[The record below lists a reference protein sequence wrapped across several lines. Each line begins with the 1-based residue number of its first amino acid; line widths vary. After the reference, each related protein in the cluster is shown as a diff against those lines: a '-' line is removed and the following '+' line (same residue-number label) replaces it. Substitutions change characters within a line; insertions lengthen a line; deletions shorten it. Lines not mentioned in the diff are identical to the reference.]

1 MDDYD
6 DNDLDNLVERHVGDE
21 VSEFLELQQQQ
32 LVDAEQGD
40 AEEKRIVPVKVRV
53 KRPQPKLDPERY
65 IYTRVKLN
73 RKYSTRGFAPE

>member
-21 VSEFLELQQQQ
+21 VSEFLEQQMQQ
-32 LVDAEQGD
+32 LVDENQGEI
-40 AEEKRIVPVKVRV
+40 EEKRIVPVKVRV

-65 IYTRVKLN
+65 VYKLN
-73 RKYSTRGFAPE
+73 WKQKNIKQ